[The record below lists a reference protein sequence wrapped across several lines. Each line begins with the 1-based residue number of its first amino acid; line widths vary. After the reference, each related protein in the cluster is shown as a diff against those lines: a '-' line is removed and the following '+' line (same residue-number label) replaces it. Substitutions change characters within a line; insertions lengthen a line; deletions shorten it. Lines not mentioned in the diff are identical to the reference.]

1 MFKSNASKPGILAP
15 VFEDNQEVTYGQKMT
30 RNEIC
35 FKRWES
41 KE

>member
-30 RNEIC
+30 RNEIF